1 MRRNTIWLLGLALL
15 LSTSATW
22 AAEGEKIRVA
32 CVGDSI
38 TAGGYPALL
47 GKELGPKYEVKNFGV
62 SGTTLLKAG
71 DYPYWKTKQYGQV
84 SEFEPNIVV
93 IMLGTNDTKP
103 QNWKVHEHFADD
115 LKALVEHYAG
125 LKSKPMVY
133 VCRPVPVFKTNY
145 GINEKV
151 MTEGVL
157 PIVDAV
163 VKELKVPVIDLHE
176 ALKDS
181 DKDFHDGVHPDGNG
195 QGKMAKA
202 IAKEITHKDR

>member
-1 MRRNTIWLLGLALL
+1 
-15 LSTSATW
+15 
-22 AAEGEKIRVA
+22 
-32 CVGDSI
+32 
-38 TAGGYPALL
+38 
-47 GKELGPKYEVKNFGV
+47 
-62 SGTTLLKAG
+62 
-71 DYPYWKTKQYGQV
+71 
-84 SEFEPNIVV
+84 
-93 IMLGTNDTKP
+93 
-103 QNWKVHEHFADD
+103 
-115 LKALVEHYAG
+115 
-125 LKSKPMVY
+125 
-133 VCRPVPVFKTNY
+133 VPVFKTNY

-202 IAKEITHKDR
+202 IAKEITSKDR